1 MYYKTNNIMGLI
13 NSKNYD
19 YDYNDESLLQPSSRD
34 EVIQQSLILSG
45 LADKNSFGEAGSIS
59 DWQKEKKY
67 QYSENDMKIIRKSLH
82 LSGLM

>member
-1 MYYKTNNIMGLI
+1 MGLS

-19 YDYNDESLLQPSSRD
+19 YDDESLLRPLSRD

-45 LADKNSFGEAGSIS
+45 LADRNSFGEAGSIS
-59 DWQKEKKY
+59 DWGKEYKY
-67 QYSENDMKIIRKSLH
+67 KYSENDMKIIRKSLH

>member
-1 MYYKTNNIMGLI
+1 MGLS

-19 YDYNDESLLQPSSRD
+19 YDDESLLRPLSRD

-45 LADKNSFGEAGSIS
+45 LADRNSFGEAGSIS
-59 DWQKEKKY
+59 DWGKE
-67 QYSENDMKIIRKSLH
+67 YSENDMKIIRKSLH